1 MFFRKKLPYA
11 LGAGTTAAAGTKIA
25 RQVTRNE
32 ITMTLIPMTRRECP
46 MLLFPVT
53 IFLCH
58 DWVSCGTSAF
68 HCSGSRFPSSLTRLG
83 PQLHAASHCNGGPV
97 LCYRN
102 LTSQTLERLVDK
114 SDEHLTIIHQQ
125 HHRRWKAGH
134 LPTQMAVVAVVV
146 LDVGGG

>member
-1 MFFRKKLPYA
+1 MTGQVVGLLPF
-11 LGAGTTAAAGTKIA
+11 IA
-25 RQVTRNE
+25 V
-32 ITMTLIPMTRRECP
+32 
-46 MLLFPVT
+46 VA
-53 IFLCH
+53 
-58 DWVSCGTSAF
+58 VSQA
-68 HCSGSRFPSSLTRLG
+68 PSPDSD
-83 PQLHAASHCNGGPV
+83 PKLHATSHCNGGPL